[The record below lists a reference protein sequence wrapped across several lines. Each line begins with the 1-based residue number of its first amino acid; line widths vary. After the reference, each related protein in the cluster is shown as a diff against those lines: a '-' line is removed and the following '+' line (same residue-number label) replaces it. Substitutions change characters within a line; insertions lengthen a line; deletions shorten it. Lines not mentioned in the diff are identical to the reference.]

1 MQLLPT
7 VWRKITHRYCLPAA
21 QLCTALHG
29 GLIER
34 GGGEREREREM
45 KKVIKG

>member
-21 QLCTALHG
+21 LLCTALHG

-34 GGGEREREREM
+34 GGEREM